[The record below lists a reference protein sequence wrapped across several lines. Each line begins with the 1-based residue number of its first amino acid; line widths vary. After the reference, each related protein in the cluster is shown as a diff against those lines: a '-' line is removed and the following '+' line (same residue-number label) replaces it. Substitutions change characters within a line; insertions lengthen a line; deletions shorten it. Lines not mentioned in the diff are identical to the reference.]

1 MQTNPSDLKIHIAE
15 PILMK
20 EYVRLTEVEE
30 SILWWKDLLNI
41 GDKNSKF
48 FFNLVKGYH
57 NRNKIL
63 LRVKDTIKSY
73 FEKHCFFFWG
83 GGSNSD
89 LVLDS
94 PILFGALP
102 LKII

>member
-73 FEKHCFFFWG
+73 FEKHCFFFLG
-83 GGSNSD
+83 G
-89 LVLDS
+89 VL
-94 PILFGALP
+94 ILIWFLILLFFLGLFP
-102 LKII
+102 